1 MTIPANAESASAVFA
16 HSTTCRRRNLGCTAS
31 SHMPY
36 LAGVNWGIPVWCA
49 SADAV
54 TMTDATYDRGNG
66 RRDEWHGITTASFW
80 SRWRYSRRRMRDAL
94 LFGAQ
99 RARRTADERLGKVF
113 AGIAIAAVLCAGCV
127 GWSFVQNMLEKQKA
141 EQQKQQRQEQ
151 QYEQPM
157 TKSAQPPKNGETAKN
172 PQ

>member
-1 MTIPANAESASAVFA
+1 MARDYDSQLLESVAV
-16 HSTTCRRRNLGCTAS
+16 R
-31 SHMPY
+31 
-36 LAGVNWGIPVWCA
+36 
-49 SADAV
+49 
-54 TMTDATYDRGNG
+54 
-66 RRDEWHGITTASFW
+66 
-80 SRWRYSRRRMRDAL
+80 RRRMRDSL

-151 QYEQPM
+151 QYQQP
-157 TKSAQPPKNGETAKN
+157 TKTAQPEKTGDSAKN

>member
-1 MTIPANAESASAVFA
+1 MARDYDSQLLESVAV
-16 HSTTCRRRNLGCTAS
+16 R
-31 SHMPY
+31 
-36 LAGVNWGIPVWCA
+36 
-49 SADAV
+49 
-54 TMTDATYDRGNG
+54 
-66 RRDEWHGITTASFW
+66 
-80 SRWRYSRRRMRDAL
+80 RRRMRDAL

-151 QYEQPM
+151 QYQQP
-157 TKSAQPPKNGETAKN
+157 TKTAQPEKTGESAKN

>member
-1 MTIPANAESASAVFA
+1 MARDYDSQLLESVAV
-16 HSTTCRRRNLGCTAS
+16 R
-31 SHMPY
+31 
-36 LAGVNWGIPVWCA
+36 
-49 SADAV
+49 
-54 TMTDATYDRGNG
+54 
-66 RRDEWHGITTASFW
+66 
-80 SRWRYSRRRMRDAL
+80 RRRMRDAL

-151 QYEQPM
+151 QYQQPAK
-157 TKSAQPPKNGETAKN
+157 TAQPEKSGGSAKN